1 MHHVKSEHTKDD
13 QDDDDDYTD
22 HKLDM
27 MPYQKNFQNNPYY
40 QNPMLSTI
48 GGPYGNIQ
56 HHHHNL
62 KSEMEN
68 IAKNQGEGECGVPI
82 PASKPKIWSLA
93 DTAACKTPPHP
104 NPWSYPTDQSYG
116 HVPMANPIPPHSH
129 LAQHHHQ
136 NQNIHEQ
143 NIHQSHSMMDGGMEM
158 NAALGTNIN
167 LNMNPENYQ
176 QPLNAM
182 SNMSG
187 MMNTFSS
194 NDSPY
199 NRYGGFLGY
208 TSPGIHPQNAYMNN
222 QRTGGTVT
230 PLTPNSAC
238 QSTTPTLQQQ
248 SHPQSQNNQVVGFP
262 EIQTGNPQL
271 FCIKYFL

>member
-1 MHHVKSEHTKDD
+1 MHHVKSEQTKDD
-13 QDDDDDYTD
+13 QDEDDDYAD

-27 MPYQKNFQNNPYY
+27 MSYQKSFQNNPYY

-48 GGPYGNIQ
+48 GGPYGHNIQ
-56 HHHHNL
+56 HHHNL
-62 KSEMEN
+62 KAEMEN
-68 IAKNQGEGECGVPI
+68 MAKSQVEGVECGVPI

-93 DTAACKTPPHP
+93 DTAACKTPPHHQ
-104 NPWSYPTDQSYG
+104 NPWSYPTDQGYG
-116 HVPMANPIPPHSH
+116 HVPMANPPVATHSH
-129 LAQHHHQ
+129 LPQHHQ
-136 NQNIHEQ
+136 NQNLHEQ

-158 NAALGTNIN
+158 NPALGTNIN
-167 LNMNPENYQ
+167 LNMNPENYN

-187 MMNTFSS
+187 MMNTFN

-208 TSPGIHPQNAYMNN
+208 TSTGIHPQNAYMNN
-222 QRTGGTVT
+222 NNNRSGGTVT

-238 QSTTPTLQQQ
+238 QSTTPTLQQ

-262 EIQTGNPQL
+262 EIQTGNYL
-271 FCIKYFL
+271 I